1 MNFDWI
7 NFLLDRFDKKTE
19 NMINLI
25 DYHYKVDNIYNN
37 IFLIDLDVDYCELN
51 DGEQIRFLNKILT
64 VRNVEYLPHNEK
76 FKYRL
81 TLIDQDAENN

>member
-1 MNFDWI
+1 MNFGWI

-37 IFLIDLDVDYCELN
+37 ILN

-81 TLIDQDAENN
+81 TLIDKNDEND

>member
-51 DGEQIRFLNKILT
+51 NGEQIRFLNKILT
-64 VRNVEYLPHNEK
+64 VRNVEYLPHNEN

-81 TLIDQDAENN
+81 TLIDKDAEND